1 MFPDEIDLTLHIR
14 DICSGHHHC
23 IFIRYHY
30 DILTVG
36 SVRAEGVIA
45 ASPHLVA
52 VALEPV
58 AGLDDILW
66 ELRDHI

>member
-1 MFPDEIDLTLHIR
+1 MFPDQIDLSLHIR
-14 DICSGHHHC
+14 DIRSGHHHC

-36 SVRAEGVIA
+36 SVCAVGVIA

-58 AGLDDILW
+58 AGLAAVFRKLGN
-66 ELRDHI
+66 HF